1 MSVAQGVE
9 PMNNAESSLGSLENG
24 HQPIKQKVGLEYRV
38 EGSLGAGVGREGL
51 ALPLGLWAETRCPCT
66 GPGVAWISPWHLE
79 QLGDCRPGLTAGL
92 ALQLVRAGG
101 SA

>member
-9 PMNNAESSLGSLENG
+9 PMNNAESSLGPLENG

-51 ALPLGLWAETRCPCT
+51 ALPLGL
-66 GPGVAWISPWHLE
+66 
-79 QLGDCRPGLTAGL
+79 
-92 ALQLVRAGG
+92 
-101 SA
+101 